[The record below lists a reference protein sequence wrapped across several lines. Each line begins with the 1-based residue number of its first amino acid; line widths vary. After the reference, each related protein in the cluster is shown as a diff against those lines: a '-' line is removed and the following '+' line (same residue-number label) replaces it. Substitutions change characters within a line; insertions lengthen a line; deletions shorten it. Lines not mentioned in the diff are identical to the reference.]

1 MATRIIIIGSG
12 NVAEQLALA
21 VSEATEL
28 ELVQLY
34 ARNAERGP
42 RVAQMAHTAWCNRPE
57 ELREADLYLVAVS
70 DRAVAE
76 VASSLPIPAEAVVAH
91 TAGSVALE
99 ALLPHPHRAILY
111 PFQSFSAG
119 RRVDF
124 GPIPL
129 FLEASSEEAMSVV
142 ERVAKA
148 LSKCIYRASSEQRRR
163 IHLAGVIC
171 NNFTNCLYQ
180 LALQTI
186 REAGLPY
193 EVLHA
198 LMEETAQKAIAAQ
211 EPAQVQ
217 TGPARRG
224 DTTTQQRHLELIE
237 DERLKQLYELI
248 SQTRW
253 ETSKKI

>member
-21 VSEATEL
+21 VSEAAEL

-42 RVAQMAHTAWCNRPE
+42 EVARMAHTAWCNRPE
-57 ELREADLYLVAVS
+57 ELLEADLYLMAVS

-76 VASSLPIPAEAVVAH
+76 LSDTLPFAPEAIVAH
-91 TAGSVALE
+91 TAGSVALD
-99 ALLPHPHRAILY
+99 ALKRHPRRAILY

-119 RRVDF
+119 RRVHF
-124 GPIPL
+124 ERIPL
-129 FLEASSEEAMSVV
+129 FLEASSEEVMAVV

-148 LSKCIYRASSEQRRR
+148 LSKCIYRADSAQRSR

-180 LALQTI
+180 LAHQTI

-198 LMEETAQKAIAAQ
+198 LMEETTEKALTAQ

-224 DTTTQQRHLELIE
+224 DTATQQRHLELIE
-237 DERLKQLYELI
+237 DERLKTIYQLI
-248 SQTRW
+248 SQTIW